1 MMKFKTI
8 PPRVFDELAL
18 LANMDS
24 MPKNPQTQSDA
35 ALQLAF
41 CYSAGW
47 GTKKN
52 PALAVEHLN
61 LAAKGGSKNAMELSA
76 RFPAAFGYNTASR
89 EEIFPWLRHCAR
101 QGSRIAERDFTIM
114 FPQEAKESR
123 VEKIRLS
130 RQNLEPPL
138 RDWLLRYPELIDS
151 SPSRYQKDLGS
162 TCSVSLLVSELATQE
177 FSNFMIRLHNDA
189 EACTSYV
196 KMMTKLNEEG
206 DTPLLVAVKV
216 GDFELAR
223 LLASQMVALGVSQR
237 DTTGATPL
245 HWLSLFPFSETEDI
259 IDMLLNAGLNPY
271 QATTA
276 NTRVAGAGYFLSEI
290 VAGSTALDWATEND
304 NVELVQYLVARTSAL
319 NTSPAVRFDG
329 VNASGDVLPCAARYY
344 SHETIKTLCPTL
356 NPEAI
361 NTFDTRG
368 FSAFYYSVRPNLFER
383 ILRFVPGAVHA
394 PSRTARSL
402 EIEAIKML
410 LEAGSNME
418 VYKENFFN
426 CLHVLASVDD
436 VDIFKVVLEADLR
449 EDDPQKRLMNSY
461 SNFRGKYFAG
471 TRLGRTPLDVSIK
484 EGNIHTVKLL
494 LDAGADPAKCQL
506 DRSSK
511 TPVRHALHICAYAP
525 WESAVPLAELIVGK
539 DPSSVHAIHGDDKFT
554 PLHEAA
560 WAGQRNLIRF
570 LLNNGS
576 DLTPKSTLYTP
587 LGAAI
592 ASRSITG
599 VRVLAQAHHYAK
611 KGLVATLDQKIWRYR
626 AIIYVTYHSA
636 ITFLLSP
643 GFSSFLTPRPGDE
656 LRLGDEQSKLG
667 ASLHQIGC
675 LDYPFSQTSRIIL
688 DILLRYY
695 DKADFQWYPFAT
707 FWKQDLYPWYS
718 SGLPQVVR
726 LADLE
731 LFKMLI
737 ESGKFN
743 PDYDFLVNVAVRQL
757 IIMDLHI
764 ANYDK
769 RIEMINYL
777 RHLQVEQFN
786 SKWDARRSISHWPLR
801 YYWRIQ
807 FHIWAQ
813 PKQRLANRIWDGI
826 VSERA
831 DETGDPWRGRW
842 NLSVQAAHHEEMI
855 AVPIWL
861 VNSCITW
868 FIFLVPMV
876 ITTALA
882 ARDPASQWSGTET
895 GKLVGVVLLVSYFP
909 TTLPLLRL
917 ITPI

>member
-18 LANMDS
+18 LAKMNS
-24 MPKNPQTQSDA
+24 MPKNPQTQSAA

-89 EEIFPWLRHCAR
+89 EEILPWLRHCAR

-223 LLASQMVALGVSQR
+223 LLASQMEALGVSQR

-259 IDMLLNAGLNPY
+259 MNMLLNAGLNPY

-319 NTSPAVRFDG
+319 NTSPTVRFDG

-344 SHETIKTLCPTL
+344 SHETIKTLCPAL

-418 VYKENFFN
+418 VYKENFFK

-539 DPSSVHAIHGDDKFT
+539 DPSSVHAIHGADKFT

-769 RIEMINYL
+769 RMEMINYL

-831 DETGDPWRGRW
+831 DEMGDPWRGRW
-842 NLSVQAAHHEEMI
+842 NLSVQATPYEEMI

>member
-8 PPRVFDELAL
+8 PPRVFDELES
-18 LANMDS
+18 LAKLNS
-24 MPKNPQTQSDA
+24 MPDNPQIQSAA

-41 CYSAGW
+41 CYSTGW
-47 GTKKN
+47 GTEKN

-89 EEIFPWLRHCAR
+89 EEILPWLHQCAR
-101 QGSRIAERDFTIM
+101 QGSRVAERDFTIM
-114 FPQEAKESR
+114 FPQEAKELR
-123 VEKIRLS
+123 AEKIRLS
-130 RQNLEPPL
+130 RQHLEPIL
-138 RDWLLRYPELIDS
+138 REWLLRYPELIGS

-162 TCSVSLLVSELATQE
+162 TSSVSLLLSELAPRE
-177 FSNFMIRLHNDA
+177 FSNFMIRLHNNA
-189 EACTSYV
+189 EACASYV
-196 KMMTKLNEEG
+196 KIVTTLNEEG

-223 LLASQMVALGVSQR
+223 LLVSQMEELGVSQR

-259 IDMLLNAGLNPY
+259 VDMLLNAGLDPY

-276 NTRVAGAGYFLSEI
+276 NTQVAGADYFLSEI
-290 VAGSTALDWATEND
+290 AAGSTALDWATEND

-319 NTSPAVRFDG
+319 NASPTVRFDG
-329 VNASGDVLPCAARYY
+329 VNASGDVLACAARYY
-344 SHETIKTLCPTL
+344 SHETIRALCPTL
-356 NPEAI
+356 NAEAI
-361 NTFDTRG
+361 NKFDTRG

-394 PSRTARSL
+394 PSRTARNL

-410 LEAGSNME
+410 LEVGSNME
-418 VYKENFFN
+418 IHKENFFN

-449 EDDPQKRLMNSY
+449 EGDPQKRLMNSY

-484 EGNIHTVKLL
+484 EGNVHTVKLL

-511 TPVRHALHICAYAP
+511 GPVRHALHICAYAP

-539 DPSSVHAIHGDDKFT
+539 DPSSVHAIHGFDKFT

-570 LLNNGS
+570 LLSNGS

-599 VRVLAQAHHYAK
+599 VRVLAQAHHDAK
-611 KGLVATLDQKIWRYR
+611 KGLVATLDQKSWRFS
-626 AIIYVTYHSA
+626 ALIYVTYCSA
-636 ITFLLSP
+636 IMFLLNP
-643 GFSSFLTPRPGDE
+643 GVSSFLTPRPGDD
-656 LRLGDEQSKLG
+656 LRPGDEQSKLG
-667 ASLHQIGC
+667 ASLHQFGC

-707 FWKQDLYPWYS
+707 FWKQDIYPWYS
-718 SGLPQVVR
+718 SGLPQAVR

-737 ESGKFN
+737 KSGKFN
-743 PDYDFLVNVAVRQL
+743 PDYDFLVNVAVRQF

-764 ANYDK
+764 SNDDK
-769 RIEMINYL
+769 RVEMTNYL
-777 RHLQVEQFN
+777 RHLQVKQFN
-786 SKWDARRSISHWPLR
+786 SKWDALRSISHWPLR

-813 PKQRLANRIWDGI
+813 PKQRLANRIWDGL
-826 VSERA
+826 VSERM
-831 DETGDPWRGRW
+831 DEMGDPWRGRW
-842 NLSVQAAHHEEMI
+842 NLSVQVTPYDEMI

-861 VNSCITW
+861 VTSCMTW

-876 ITTALA
+876 ITSALA

-909 TTLPLLRL
+909 TTPPLHRL
-917 ITPI
+917 MTPI